1 MDVVVAEVQAR
12 EEGQVLQAIHVK
24 RGDLW
29 VVEVRGGGGGGG
41 GGHQLQ
47 TRYGYYICTWTH
59 HTVQL
64 QWNLSIVDTT
74 RAQLAVLNTVEPLY
88 SGHHQG
94 PAGCPEYSGTSL

>member
-41 GGHQLQ
+41 GHQLQ
-47 TRYGYYICTWTH
+47 T
-59 HTVQL
+59 
-64 QWNLSIVDTT
+64 SINV
-74 RAQLAVLNTVEPLY
+74 RKEA
-88 SGHHQG
+88 
-94 PAGCPEYSGTSL
+94 